1 MPFRLRRRESVQ
13 EAVQRVAREQIDEAI
28 SEIDN
33 EQLDRHEAVHQVR
46 KRCKKLR
53 GLIRLV
59 RPQFEETCQR
69 ENAWYRDASRM
80 LSYVRDAQSIIETYD
95 KLVDRFED
103 AVDRKALS
111 SIRRRLTERRREVA
125 EDEVGLRERLR
136 EFRERM
142 AAGRE
147 RVAAWRLEVGNFGA
161 VAGGLSKTY
170 ARARHAMREAYET
183 PSVESFHEWRKR
195 VKYHWYHMRL
205 LRNVWKEPM
214 KARRDEASLLAHLL
228 GDDHD
233 LAVLRETLLQSPD
246 EFGDEQLI
254 RTTLG
259 LITQRQAELR
269 AEAKSLGARLL
280 AEKPKR
286 FVKRMK
292 RYWWAWHDKAKK
304 RKRAAF
310 VSEVDTFA
318 PT

>member
-1 MPFRLRRRESVQ
+1 MPYRLRRRESAR
-13 EAVQRVAREQIDEAI
+13 EAVQRVAREQIDKAI
-28 SEIDN
+28 GEIDD

-59 RPQFEETCQR
+59 RPQFEETYQR
-69 ENAWYRDASRM
+69 ENEWYRNASRT
-80 LSYVRDAQSIIETYD
+80 LSYIRDAQSIIETYG
-95 KLVDRFED
+95 KLIDRFGD
-103 AVDRKALS
+103 AVDLEALS

-125 EDEVGLRERLR
+125 EDEVGLHQRLD
-136 EFRERM
+136 EFRARVGE
-142 AAGRE
+142 GRE
-147 RVAAWRLEVGNFGA
+147 RVAAWRLKDDDFRA
-161 VAGGLSKTY
+161 VEGGLSKTY
-170 ARARHAMREAYET
+170 ARARKAMREAYEA
-183 PSVESFHEWRKR
+183 PSVESLHEWRKR

-214 KARRDEASLLAHLL
+214 KARRDEASLLADLL

-269 AEAKSLGARLL
+269 AEAKPLGARLL

-286 FVKRMK
+286 FVRRIR
-292 RYWWAWHDKAKK
+292 RYWQAWHEKVKK
-304 RKRAAF
+304 SKRTAL
-310 VSEVDTFA
+310 VSEEDTLTLA
-318 PT
+318 